1 MTLTQRKAAEKKD
14 RSVSGRNI
22 RTPNTAKNTS
32 EREQNEERI
41 SLARKLEAKA
51 EATKHEK
58 LAAEAVQRVRESQ
71 AKRRAQTE
79 AAEGA
84 KQCKE
89 TAEKLRQLK
98 ASVSGKRAETAKQK
112 LEKEHLMLLRE
123 RFRRNLQ

>member
-1 MTLTQRKAAEKKD
+1 MKKEFLLLAEC
-14 RSVSGRNI
+14 
-22 RTPNTAKNTS
+22 
-32 EREQNEERI
+32 
-41 SLARKLEAKA
+41 LARKQEAKA

-71 AKRRAQTE
+71 ARRRAQTE

-98 ASVSGKRAETAKQK
+98 ASVSEKRAETAKQK
-112 LEKEHLMLLRE
+112 KQKEHLMLLSLKRE
-123 RFRRNLQ
+123 RLRRNLQ

>member
-1 MTLTQRKAAEKKD
+1 MKKEFILLAEC
-14 RSVSGRNI
+14 
-22 RTPNTAKNTS
+22 
-32 EREQNEERI
+32 
-41 SLARKLEAKA
+41 LARKQEAKA

-58 LAAEAVQRVRESQ
+58 LAAEAVQRVRESK
-71 AKRRAQTE
+71 ARRRAQTE

-112 LEKEHLMLLRE
+112 QEKEHLMLLSLKRE
-123 RFRRNLQ
+123 RLRRNLQ